1 MIFMFHQN
9 LVITILLLE
18 EWGDLL
24 KQRAAPSGK
33 RIQLLHR
40 IQTIVKTPQKSK
52 QSLKT
57 KYDKAENKTEKHK
70 LKTKLKSLYK

>member
-1 MIFMFHQN
+1 MFHQN

-24 KQRAAPSGK
+24 KQRAAPWGK

-40 IQTIVKTPQKSK
+40 IQTIVKTHKK
-52 QSLKT
+52 AKKSLKT
-57 KYDKAENKTEKHK
+57 KYDKEENKEEKNKLETE
-70 LKTKLKSLYK
+70 LKSFGK